1 MDISATDLAVIFSVI
16 FVIAVFVILSRF
28 KSKPSNEM
36 NGSTKDINEPEL
48 TSVSSK
54 DKKNEMKK

>member
-1 MDISATDLAVIFSVI
+1 MNISATDLAVIFSVI
-16 FVIAVFVILSRF
+16 FVIAVFVILSRLG
-28 KSKPSNEM
+28 SKPSNEM

-54 DKKNEMKK
+54 DKKTK